1 MGRGVAVAGRWR
13 GWWQRGFATP
23 PAGGGG
29 SGEGVKQSE
38 DPLPTTPT
46 TTAPLDGD
54 GNPRQVG
61 GDGEACQVA
70 SDAIFSPQAPG
81 GRLLTG
87 VLDHHV
93 CAILLFEDC
102 PLSDGAWSP
111 VQGIDQPFL
120 LQTLS

>member
-70 SDAIFSPQAPG
+70 SDAIFSPQAPS

-87 VLDHHV
+87 ECILSL
-93 CAILLFEDC
+93 LLF
-102 PLSDGAWSP
+102 SP
-111 VQGIDQPFL
+111 FPARFFL
-120 LQTLS
+120 ACAAKI